1 MAAPFVS
8 MLPMNA
14 LAPEIANSSPTLIG
28 DVSVAVVLGPFPHA
42 ETIDKATMLATVA
55 GRRKCDFNLDSPF
68 SMTPS
73 GPVQAD
79 LRTNPGAPQKNRA
92 DVVSPDFGRRP
103 LEVVASVDQQID
115 PVGGV
120 ESEVDVLLDD
130 DHRGSARRYP
140 FDLFPHDLRL
150 GRRQPCRV
158 LVKQHDRR
166 VDHQRPC
173 HAHEVSLT
181 PAQRTGPLEPGL
193 IEIWKDLDHV
203 ADPFLEAV
211 LARIAAHLE
220 VLDDGQARKYVGH
233 LRHVAEAA
241 SCDLVSGQAGDLF
254 VSSPHGAAPQT

>member
-1 MAAPFVS
+1 MAAPCVW

-14 LAPEIANSSPTLIG
+14 HAPEIADMSPTLIG
-28 DVSVAVVLGPFPHA
+28 DVSVAGLVGPSPHA
-42 ETIDKATMLATVA
+42 ETIDKATMLATAA

-79 LRTNPGAPQKNRA
+79 LCTNPRAPQKNRA

-115 PVGGV
+115 PVGGI

-130 DHRGSARRYP
+130 DHRSSARRYP
-140 FDLFPHDLRL
+140 FDLFPHDLRV
-150 GRRQPCRV
+150 GRRQPGRG
-158 LVKQHDRR
+158 LVKQPDRR
-166 VDHQRPC
+166 VDHQRPS
-173 HAHEVSLT
+173 HATQLSLT

-203 ADPFLEAV
+203 ADAFLEPV
-211 LARIAAHLE
+211 LARLAPHPEFLA
-220 VLDDGQARKYVGH
+220 DGQPPNS
-233 LRHVAEAA
+233 LLSPRHA
-241 SCDLVSGQAGDLF
+241 
-254 VSSPHGAAPQT
+254 